1 MVEYTFAFR
10 HAAFIL
16 ECVIESRDMPAGGG
30 GGGGGDND
38 DDDGEQGVF
47 SSDKVR
53 AGVSQMLHSS
63 VQ

>member
-10 HAAFIL
+10 HAAFIS
-16 ECVIESRDMPAGGG
+16 EYVTESRDMPAGGG
-30 GGGGGDND
+30 GGDDD

-53 AGVSQMLHSS
+53 ARVSHMLYSS
-63 VQ
+63 MQ